1 MTRDTKSILLV
12 GVGGQGIIRAS
23 DILSVAL
30 MHAGFDVKK
39 SEVHGMA
46 QRGGCVSS
54 HVRYGEKVYSPLAKE
69 GGVDILLSFEKLE
82 TLRYLHYLRN
92 GGTIIMNDAEILP
105 PAVNLG
111 EKSYPS
117 GIYER
122 IKTAFPGV
130 VSIDAYAV
138 ARQEGDIRMA
148 NTVMLGV
155 LSARLD
161 IDESVWETVFTES
174 FPGKIAELN
183 LQAFKHARHA

>member
-1 MTRDTKSILLV
+1 MTGDTKSILLV

-30 MHAGFDVKK
+30 MHAGYDVKK

-54 HVRYGEKVYSPLAKE
+54 HVRYGQKVYSPLAKE

-82 TLRYLHYLRN
+82 TLRYLHYLGD
-92 GGTIIMNDAEILP
+92 GGTIIINDAEILP

-111 EKSYPS
+111 EQNYPS

-122 IKTAFPGV
+122 IEAMFSDV
-130 VSIDAYAV
+130 ISIDAYTV
-138 ARQEGDIRMA
+138 ARHEGNIRMA

-155 LSARLD
+155 LASRLD
-161 IDESVWETVFTES
+161 ISDSVWETVFTES
-174 FPGKIAELN
+174 FHGKIAEQN
-183 LQAFKHARHA
+183 LQAFRHARNA